1 VFSPGKRKKIVVTE
15 HTNETAQTGSSTA
28 PEAENRETTSTPA
41 QTGSES
47 GQGTDQGQR
56 AWYAIHTYSGY
67 ENKVK
72 SHLEARINSM
82 DMRNKIFRVIVPMEE
97 EVEIKQGQ
105 RRTVQRKVFPG
116 YVLVEMI
123 MSDEAWYV
131 VRNTPGVTSFVGSG
145 TRPVPLQEHEIKS
158 ILKQVTQE
166 AEKPKARISF
176 TKGQSV
182 RVIDGPF
189 TEFIGT
195 VSDINMDRNKVTV
208 LVSFFGRET
217 PVVLDFLQVEKI

>member
-1 VFSPGKRKKIVVTE
+1 MVTE
-15 HTNETAQTGSSTA
+15 HTDESGLT
-28 PEAENRETTSTPA
+28 E
-41 QTGSES
+41 SES
-47 GQGTDQGQR
+47 HESVSTGAGEP
-56 AWYAIHTYSGY
+56 AWFAIHTYSGY

-72 SHLEARINSM
+72 SHLEARIASM
-82 DMRNKIFRVIVPMEE
+82 DMRNKIFRIIVPMEE

-145 TRPVPLQEHEIKS
+145 TKPIPLMEDEIRS
-158 ILKQVTQE
+158 ILKQVTKE
-166 AEKPKARISF
+166 TEKPKAKVSF
-176 TKGQSV
+176 SKGQSV

-189 TEFIGT
+189 TEFIGS
-195 VSDINMDRNKVTV
+195 VSEINMDKNKVTV

>member
-1 VFSPGKRKKIVVTE
+1 MVTE
-15 HTNETAQTGSSTA
+15 HTNETEQTGSSTA
-28 PEAENRETTSTPA
+28 PEKENRETTSTPA
-41 QTGSES
+41 KAGSQS
-47 GQGTDQGQR
+47 DKGTDQSQR
-56 AWYAIHTYSGY
+56 VWYAIHTYSGY

-72 SHLEARINSM
+72 SHLEARIASM

-158 ILKQVTQE
+158 ILKQVNQE
-166 AEKPKARISF
+166 TEKPKARISF
-176 TKGQSV
+176 SKGQSV

>member
-1 VFSPGKRKKIVVTE
+1 MRGNAVVTE
-15 HTNETAQTGSSTA
+15 HTDESGLTE
-28 PEAENRETTSTPA
+28 PELHKNDSA
-41 QTGSES
+41 GSE
-47 GQGTDQGQR
+47 
-56 AWYAIHTYSGY
+56 APVWYAIHTYSGY

-72 SHLEARINSM
+72 SHLEARIASM
-82 DMRNKIFRVIVPMEE
+82 DMRNKIFRIIVPMEE

-145 TRPVPLQEHEIKS
+145 TRPVPLMEDEIRS
-158 ILKQVTQE
+158 ILKQVTKE
-166 AEKPKARISF
+166 VEKPKTKISF
-176 TKGQSV
+176 SKGQSI

-195 VSDINMDRNKVTV
+195 VSEINMDKNKVTV

>member
-1 VFSPGKRKKIVVTE
+1 MASE
-15 HTNETAQTGSSTA
+15 HSNKTGSSGSGVSTSD
-28 PEAENRETTSTPA
+28 AEQNATSV
-41 QTGSES
+41 QDE
-47 GQGTDQGQR
+47 R

-72 SHLEARINSM
+72 SHLEARIASM

-105 RRTVQRKVFPG
+105 RRTVQRKIFPG
-116 YVLVEMI
+116 YVLVEMV

-145 TRPVPLQEHEIKS
+145 TRPVPLHEHEVKS
-158 ILKQVTQE
+158 ILKQVTKE
-166 AEKPKARISF
+166 TDKPKAKISF
-176 TKGQSV
+176 SKGQSV
-182 RVIDGPF
+182 RVVDGPF

-195 VSDINMDRNKVTV
+195 VSDINLDRNKVTV

>member
-1 VFSPGKRKKIVVTE
+1 MRGNAVVTE
-15 HTNETAQTGSSTA
+15 HTD
-28 PEAENRETTSTPA
+28 
-41 QTGSES
+41 ES
-47 GQGTDQGQR
+47 GLTESVSHVGAGAGEP
-56 AWYAIHTYSGY
+56 AWFAIHTYSGY

-72 SHLEARINSM
+72 SHLEARIASM
-82 DMRNKIFRVIVPMEE
+82 DMRNKIFRIIVPMEE

-145 TRPVPLQEHEIKS
+145 TKPVPLMEDEIRT
-158 ILKQVTQE
+158 ILKQVTKE
-166 AEKPKARISF
+166 TEKPKAKVSF
-176 TKGQSV
+176 SKGQSV

-195 VSDINMDRNKVTV
+195 VSEINMDKNKVTV

>member
-1 VFSPGKRKKIVVTE
+1 MRGNAVVTE
-15 HTNETAQTGSSTA
+15 NTKEDGQASKASTLGSSNNMIETG
-28 PEAENRETTSTPA
+28 ERE
-41 QTGSES
+41 
-47 GQGTDQGQR
+47 
-56 AWYAIHTYSGY
+56 WYAIHTYSGY
-67 ENKVK
+67 ENKVRT
-72 SHLEARINSM
+72 HLEAR
-82 DMRNKIFRVIVPMEE
+82 IVPMEE

-105 RRTVQRKVFPG
+105 RRTVQRKTFPG
-116 YVLVEMI
+116 YVLVEMV

-145 TRPVPLQEHEIKS
+145 IRPIPLQEHEMKT

-166 AEKPKARISF
+166 TEKPKAKISF

-195 VSDINMDRNKVTV
+195 VSEINMDKNKVTV

>member
-1 VFSPGKRKKIVVTE
+1 MKEKAVVTD
-15 HTNETAQTGSSTA
+15 HTNDIEAASTDA
-28 PEAENRETTSTPA
+28 TTQQQNAS
-41 QTGSES
+41 
-47 GQGTDQGQR
+47 DGQR
-56 AWYAIHTYSGY
+56 EWFAIHTYSGY

-72 SHLEARINSM
+72 SHLEARVASM
-82 DMRNKIFRVIVPMEE
+82 DMRNKIFRIIVPMEE

-116 YVLVEMI
+116 YVLVEMV

-145 TRPVPLQEHEIKS
+145 TRPVPLQEHEVKA
-158 ILKQVTQE
+158 ILKQVTKE
-166 AEKPKARISF
+166 TDKPKAKISF
-176 TKGQSV
+176 AKGQSV

-195 VSDINMDRNKVTV
+195 VSEINMDRNKVTV

>member
-1 VFSPGKRKKIVVTE
+1 VVTE
-15 HTNETAQTGSSTA
+15 RTSEKER
-28 PEAENRETTSTPA
+28 PEGKRE
-41 QTGSES
+41 
-47 GQGTDQGQR
+47 
-56 AWYAIHTYSGY
+56 WFAIHTYSGY

-72 SHLEARINSM
+72 SHLEARIASM
-82 DMRNKIFRVIVPMEE
+82 DMRNKIFRIIVPMEE
-97 EVEIKQGQ
+97 EVEIRQGQ

-145 TRPVPLQEHEIKS
+145 TRPVPLLEHEVSS
-158 ILKQVTQE
+158 ILKQVTHE
-166 AEKPKARISF
+166 ADKPKTKVSF
-176 TKGQSV
+176 SVGQSV

-189 TEFIGT
+189 TGFIGS

-217 PVVLDFLQVEKI
+217 PVLLDFLQVEKA

>member
-1 VFSPGKRKKIVVTE
+1 MAEWYDLESIRGIAVVNE
-15 HTNETAQTGSSTA
+15 HTGGNEQ
-28 PEAENRETTSTPA
+28 PEVNANGE
-41 QTGSES
+41 G
-47 GQGTDQGQR
+47 R

-72 SHLEARINSM
+72 SHLEARIASM
-82 DMRNKIFRVIVPMEE
+82 DMRNKIFRIIVPMEE

-145 TRPVPLQEHEIKS
+145 TKPVPLHESEIRT
-158 ILKQVTQE
+158 ILKQAAKET
-166 AEKPKARISF
+166 EKPKAKISF
-176 TKGQSV
+176 SKGQSV

-217 PVVLDFLQVEKI
+217 PVVLDFLQIEKI

>member
-1 VFSPGKRKKIVVTE
+1 MREYAVVRE
-15 HTNETAQTGSSTA
+15 HTNETEQSSPESTGQETNAQGE
-28 PEAENRETTSTPA
+28 P
-41 QTGSES
+41 G
-47 GQGTDQGQR
+47 GQDER
-56 AWYAIHTYSGY
+56 RWYAIHTYSGY

-72 SHLEARINSM
+72 NALEARINSM

-116 YVLVEMI
+116 YVLVEMV

-145 TRPVPLQEHEIKS
+145 TRPVPLQDHEISS
-158 ILKQVTQE
+158 ILKQVMKET
-166 AEKPKARISF
+166 EKPKAKISF

-195 VSDINMDRNKVTV
+195 VSEINMDRNKVTV

>member
-1 VFSPGKRKKIVVTE
+1 VVTE
-15 HTNETAQTGSSTA
+15 
-28 PEAENRETTSTPA
+28 RTSEKD
-41 QTGSES
+41 QSEK
-47 GQGTDQGQR
+47 R

-67 ENKVK
+67 ENKVR
-72 SHLEARINSM
+72 SHLEARIASM

-97 EVEIKQGQ
+97 EVEIKGGQ

-131 VRNTPGVTSFVGSG
+131 VRNTPGVTSFVGGSG
-145 TRPVPLQEHEIKS
+145 IRPVPLQEHEIRS

-166 AEKPKARISF
+166 TEKPKAKVSF
-176 TKGQSV
+176 SKGQSV

-195 VSDINMDRNKVTV
+195 VNDINLDRNKVTV

-217 PVVLDFLQVEKI
+217 PVVLDFLQVEKV

>member
-1 VFSPGKRKKIVVTE
+1 MVTE
-15 HTNETAQTGSSTA
+15 HE
-28 PEAENRETTSTPA
+28 
-41 QTGSES
+41 
-47 GQGTDQGQR
+47 R

-72 SHLEARINSM
+72 SHLEARIASM

-145 TRPVPLQEHEIKS
+145 TRPIPLQEHEIKS
-158 ILKQVTQE
+158 ILKQITKE
-166 AEKPKARISF
+166 TTDKPKAKISF
-176 TKGQSV
+176 SKGQSV

-217 PVVLDFLQVEKI
+217 PVILDFLQVEKI

>member
-1 VFSPGKRKKIVVTE
+1 MVTE
-15 HTNETAQTGSSTA
+15 RTSEKDQS
-28 PEAENRETTSTPA
+28 EN
-41 QTGSES
+41 
-47 GQGTDQGQR
+47 R

-67 ENKVK
+67 ENKVR
-72 SHLEARINSM
+72 SHLEARIASM
-82 DMRNKIFRVIVPMEE
+82 NMRNKIFRVIVPMEE
-97 EVEIKQGQ
+97 EVEIKGGQ

-131 VRNTPGVTSFVGSG
+131 VRNTPGVTSFVGGSG
-145 TRPVPLQEHEIKS
+145 IRPVPLQEHEVRS

-166 AEKPKARISF
+166 TEKPKAKVSF
-176 TKGQSV
+176 SKGQSV

-195 VSDINMDRNKVTV
+195 VNDINLDRNKVTV

-217 PVVLDFLQVEKI
+217 PVVLDFLQVEKV

>member
-1 VFSPGKRKKIVVTE
+1 MKGNAVVTE
-15 HTNETAQTGSSTA
+15 HTNNTEQSSPDSATEQ
-28 PEAENRETTSTPA
+28 PNTQEDRL
-41 QTGSES
+41 
-47 GQGTDQGQR
+47 
-56 AWYAIHTYSGY
+56 WYAIHTYSGY

-116 YVLVEMI
+116 YVLVEMV

-145 TRPVPLQEHEIKS
+145 TRPIPLHENEMKT
-158 ILKQVTQE
+158 ILKQVTKE
-166 AEKPKARISF
+166 TEKPKAKISF
-176 TKGQSV
+176 AKGTSV

-189 TEFIGT
+189 TDFIGT

>member
-1 VFSPGKRKKIVVTE
+1 MVTEE
-15 HTNETAQTGSSTA
+15 HTNESEQAA
-28 PEAENRETTSTPA
+28 PNDTEEQQP
-41 QTGSES
+41 GSEA
-47 GQGTDQGQR
+47 DER
-56 AWYAIHTYSGY
+56 KWYAIHTYSGF

-72 SHLEARINSM
+72 SHLEARIASM
-82 DMRNKIFRVIVPMEE
+82 DMRNKIFQVIVPMEE

-145 TRPVPLQEHEIKS
+145 TRPVSLEEHEIKT
-158 ILKQVTQE
+158 ILKQVTKE
-166 AEKPKARISF
+166 TEKPKAKISF

-195 VSDINMDRNKVTV
+195 VSDINPDRNKVTV

-217 PVVLDFLQVEKI
+217 PVILDFLQIEKI

>member
-1 VFSPGKRKKIVVTE
+1 MVTE
-15 HTNETAQTGSSTA
+15 HTPENGQNNTALDEKHEKQTD
-28 PEAENRETTSTPA
+28 E
-41 QTGSES
+41 
-47 GQGTDQGQR
+47 R

-72 SHLEARINSM
+72 THLEARIASM
-82 DMRNKIFRVIVPMEE
+82 DMRNKIFRIVVPMEE

-116 YVLVEMI
+116 YVLVEMV

-145 TRPVPLQEHEIKS
+145 TKPIPLQEHEMKS
-158 ILKQVTQE
+158 ILKQVTE
-166 AEKPKARISF
+166 EVEKPKAKISF
-176 TKGQSV
+176 SKGQSV

-195 VSDINMDRNKVTV
+195 VSEINMEKNKVTV

-217 PVVLDFLQVEKI
+217 PVVLDFLQVEKV

>member
-1 VFSPGKRKKIVVTE
+1 MRENAVVTE
-15 HTNETAQTGSSTA
+15 HTNDTEQSSPDSATQQ
-28 PEAENRETTSTPA
+28 PNTQEDRL
-41 QTGSES
+41 
-47 GQGTDQGQR
+47 
-56 AWYAIHTYSGY
+56 WYAIHTYSGY

-116 YVLVEMI
+116 YVLVEMV

-145 TRPVPLQEHEIKS
+145 TRPIPLQEHEMKT
-158 ILKQVTQE
+158 ILKQVTKE
-166 AEKPKARISF
+166 TEKPKAKISF
-176 TKGQSV
+176 AKGQSV

-217 PVVLDFLQVEKI
+217 PVILDFLQVEKI

>member
-1 VFSPGKRKKIVVTE
+1 MRENAVVTE
-15 HTNETAQTGSSTA
+15 HTNNTEQSSPDSATQQSNTQ
-28 PEAENRETTSTPA
+28 EDRL
-41 QTGSES
+41 
-47 GQGTDQGQR
+47 
-56 AWYAIHTYSGY
+56 WYAIHTYSGY

-116 YVLVEMI
+116 YVLVEMV

-145 TRPVPLQEHEIKS
+145 TRPIPLHENEMKT
-158 ILKQVTQE
+158 ILKQVTKE
-166 AEKPKARISF
+166 TEKPKAKISF
-176 TKGQSV
+176 AKGTSV

>member
-1 VFSPGKRKKIVVTE
+1 MVTE
-15 HTNETAQTGSSTA
+15 HTDESER
-28 PEAENRETTSTPA
+28 PEPPRKGVGPGAEEP
-41 QTGSES
+41 
-47 GQGTDQGQR
+47 

-72 SHLEARINSM
+72 SHLEARIASM

-105 RRTVQRKVFPG
+105 RRTVQRKTFPG

-123 MSDEAWYV
+123 MGDESWNV
-131 VRNTPGVTSFVGSG
+131 VRYTPGVTSFVGSG
-145 TRPVPLQEHEIKS
+145 AKPVPLLEDEIRT
-158 ILKQVTQE
+158 ILKQVTKE
-166 AEKPKARISF
+166 TEKPKAKVSF
-176 TKGQSV
+176 SKGQSV

-189 TEFIGT
+189 TDFIGK
-195 VSDINMDRNKVTV
+195 VSEINPEKNKVTV

>member
-1 VFSPGKRKKIVVTE
+1 MATE
-15 HTNETAQTGSSTA
+15 HTNNSNNETGSSSVSSRDMA
-28 PEAENRETTSTPA
+28 AHKS
-41 QTGSES
+41 SS
-47 GQGTDQGQR
+47 GVGER

-72 SHLEARINSM
+72 SHLEARIASM
-82 DMRNKIFRVIVPMEE
+82 DMRDKIFRVIVPMEE

-145 TRPVPLQEHEIKS
+145 TRPVPLHENEIKS
-158 ILKQVTQE
+158 ILKQVTKE
-166 AEKPKARISF
+166 TDKPKAKISF
-176 TKGQSV
+176 SKGQSV

>member
-1 VFSPGKRKKIVVTE
+1 MRENAVVTE
-15 HTNETAQTGSSTA
+15 HTNDTEQSSPDSATQQ
-28 PEAENRETTSTPA
+28 PNTQEDRL
-41 QTGSES
+41 
-47 GQGTDQGQR
+47 
-56 AWYAIHTYSGY
+56 WYAIHTYSGY

-145 TRPVPLQEHEIKS
+145 TRPVSLEEHEIKT
-158 ILKQVTQE
+158 ILKQVTKE
-166 AEKPKARISF
+166 TEKPKAKISF
-176 TKGQSV
+176 AKGQSV

-217 PVVLDFLQVEKI
+217 PVILDFLQVEKI

>member
-1 VFSPGKRKKIVVTE
+1 MKENTVATE
-15 HTNETAQTGSSTA
+15 HTDNTNNETGSSSVSSRDTA
-28 PEAENRETTSTPA
+28 ANKSSSG
-41 QTGSES
+41 TGERS
-47 GQGTDQGQR
+47 
-56 AWYAIHTYSGY
+56 WYAIHTYSGY

-72 SHLEARINSM
+72 SHLEARIASM
-82 DMRNKIFRVIVPMEE
+82 DMRDKIFRVIVPMEE

-116 YVLVEMI
+116 YVLVEMV

-145 TRPVPLQEHEIKS
+145 TRPVPLHENEIKS
-158 ILKQVTQE
+158 ILKQVTKE
-166 AEKPKARISF
+166 TDKPKAKISF
-176 TKGQSV
+176 SKGQSV

-217 PVVLDFLQVEKI
+217 PVILDFLQVEKI

>member
-1 VFSPGKRKKIVVTE
+1 MVTE
-15 HTNETAQTGSSTA
+15 DTNKAASG
-28 PEAENRETTSTPA
+28 TSPDGIEHKPDDGA
-41 QTGSES
+41 DE
-47 GQGTDQGQR
+47 R

-72 SHLEARINSM
+72 GHLEARIASM
-82 DMRNKIFRVIVPMEE
+82 DMRNKIFRVLVPMEE

-145 TRPVPLQEHEIKS
+145 TRPVPLQDHEIKT
-158 ILKQVTQE
+158 ILKQVTKE
-166 AEKPKARISF
+166 IEKPKTKISF
-176 TKGQSV
+176 SKGQSI

-217 PVVLDFLQVEKI
+217 PVILDFLQVEKI

>member
-1 VFSPGKRKKIVVTE
+1 MVTE
-15 HTNETAQTGSSTA
+15 HTNETEQSSPDSATQQ
-28 PEAENRETTSTPA
+28 PNTQEDRL
-41 QTGSES
+41 
-47 GQGTDQGQR
+47 
-56 AWYAIHTYSGY
+56 WYAIHTYSGY

-116 YVLVEMI
+116 YVLVEMV

-145 TRPVPLQEHEIKS
+145 TRPIPLQEHEMKT
-158 ILKQVTQE
+158 ILKQTTKE
-166 AEKPKARISF
+166 AEKPKAKISF
-176 TKGQSV
+176 AKGQSV

-217 PVVLDFLQVEKI
+217 PVILDFLQVEKI

>member
-1 VFSPGKRKKIVVTE
+1 MVTE
-15 HTNETAQTGSSTA
+15 HTQNSGSNVPPDNSPQNPDSVA
-28 PEAENRETTSTPA
+28 
-41 QTGSES
+41 SE
-47 GQGTDQGQR
+47 QR

-72 SHLEARINSM
+72 SHLEARIASM

-158 ILKQVTQE
+158 ILKQVTKE
-166 AEKPKARISF
+166 TDKPKAKISF
-176 TKGQSV
+176 SKGQSV

-217 PVVLDFLQVEKI
+217 PVILDFLTDYSREGQPGSPHWYCAGTSGRQYHGVL

>member
-1 VFSPGKRKKIVVTE
+1 MVTE
-15 HTNETAQTGSSTA
+15 HTKDTGSSGSNA
-28 PEAENRETTSTPA
+28 PPSSNTVQDTNSVASEQRE
-41 QTGSES
+41 
-47 GQGTDQGQR
+47 
-56 AWYAIHTYSGY
+56 WFAIHTYSGY

-72 SHLEARINSM
+72 SHLEARIASM

-116 YVLVEMI
+116 YVLVEMV

-131 VRNTPGVTSFVGSG
+131 VRITPGVTSFVGSG

-158 ILKQVTQE
+158 ILKQVTKE
-166 AEKPKARISF
+166 TDKPKAKISF
-176 TKGQSV
+176 SKGQSV

-189 TEFIGT
+189 EEFIGT

>member
-1 VFSPGKRKKIVVTE
+1 MVTE
-15 HTNETAQTGSSTA
+15 QTPENGQNTTALD
-28 PEAENRETTSTPA
+28 EKHE
-41 QTGSES
+41 
-47 GQGTDQGQR
+47 GQADER

-72 SHLEARINSM
+72 THLEARISSM
-82 DMRNKIFRVIVPMEE
+82 DMRNKIFRIIVPMEE

-145 TRPVPLQEHEIKS
+145 TKPIPLQEHEMKS
-158 ILKQVTQE
+158 ILKQVTE
-166 AEKPKARISF
+166 EVEKPKAKISF
-176 TKGQSV
+176 SKGQSV

-195 VSDINMDRNKVTV
+195 VSEINMEKNKVTV

-217 PVVLDFLQVEKI
+217 PVVLDFLQVEKV

>member
-1 VFSPGKRKKIVVTE
+1 MKENIVVTE
-15 HTNETAQTGSSTA
+15 HTQNSGSNVPPDNA
-28 PEAENRETTSTPA
+28 PQNPDSVA
-41 QTGSES
+41 SE
-47 GQGTDQGQR
+47 QR

-72 SHLEARINSM
+72 SHLEARIASM
-82 DMRNKIFRVIVPMEE
+82 DMRNKIFRIIVPMEE

-116 YVLVEMI
+116 YVLVEMV

-145 TRPVPLQEHEIKS
+145 NRPVPLQEHEIKS
-158 ILKQVTQE
+158 ILKQVTKE
-166 AEKPKARISF
+166 TDKPKAKISF
-176 TKGQSV
+176 SKGQSV

-217 PVVLDFLQVEKI
+217 PVEIGRASCRERVEVWAGVGRFVE

>member
-1 VFSPGKRKKIVVTE
+1 MVTDR
-15 HTNETAQTGSSTA
+15 TNDTKLQSTA
-28 PEAENRETTSTPA
+28 ANEAA
-41 QTGSES
+41 QPSSASAAQEEPV
-47 GQGTDQGQR
+47 
-56 AWYAIHTYSGY
+56 WYAIHTYSGF

-82 DMRNKIFRVIVPMEE
+82 AMRNKIFRIIVPMEE

-145 TRPVPLQEHEIKS
+145 NRPVPLQEHEIKS
-158 ILKQVTQE
+158 ILKQATPE
-166 AEKPKARISF
+166 TADKPKAKVLF
-176 TKGQSV
+176 VKGQSV

-195 VSDINMDRNKVTV
+195 VSDINVDRNKVTV

-217 PVVLDFLQVEKI
+217 PVVLDFLQVEKV

>member
-1 VFSPGKRKKIVVTE
+1 MRGNAVVTE
-15 HTNETAQTGSSTA
+15 HTTPQNQTAQ
-28 PEAENRETTSTPA
+28 EDE
-41 QTGSES
+41 
-47 GQGTDQGQR
+47 R

-72 SHLEARINSM
+72 SHLEARIASM

-145 TRPVPLQEHEIKS
+145 TRPIPLQEHEIKS
-158 ILKQVTQE
+158 ILKQITKE
-166 AEKPKARISF
+166 TTDKPKAKISF
-176 TKGQSV
+176 SKGQSV

-217 PVVLDFLQVEKI
+217 PVILDFLQVEKI

>member
-1 VFSPGKRKKIVVTE
+1 MRGNAVVTE
-15 HTNETAQTGSSTA
+15 HTTPPNQTAQ
-28 PEAENRETTSTPA
+28 EDE
-41 QTGSES
+41 
-47 GQGTDQGQR
+47 R

-72 SHLEARINSM
+72 SHLEARIASM

-145 TRPVPLQEHEIKS
+145 TRPIPLQEHEIKS
-158 ILKQVTQE
+158 ILKQITKE
-166 AEKPKARISF
+166 TTDKPKAKISF
-176 TKGQSV
+176 SKGQSV

-217 PVVLDFLQVEKI
+217 PVILDFLQVEKI